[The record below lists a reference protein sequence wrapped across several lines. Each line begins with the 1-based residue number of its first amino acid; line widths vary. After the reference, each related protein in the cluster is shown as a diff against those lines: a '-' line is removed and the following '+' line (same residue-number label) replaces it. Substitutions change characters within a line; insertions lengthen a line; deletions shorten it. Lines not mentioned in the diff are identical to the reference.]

1 MAGGIDWF
9 RWHHGTSGDR
19 KFPLVAKRA
28 GARVGDVIAMWAI
41 LLEQASASEDR
52 GHPGHIDFE
61 AIDLSLDLAEGMA
74 KTIHAAMIARGL
86 VDADTGRLVAWERRQ
101 PKRERPDDH
110 STERSRAHRA
120 MQRHATPEEGN
131 ATPCNANES
140 QETPRGE
147 ESREEKK
154 EEPTAL
160 GDEAAPPR
168 HPCPTDRIIA
178 LYHQHLPM
186 LSRVEVINDAR
197 RRSISARWKE
207 VVADPDIRKAQDP
220 REAALEFFDWYFCHV
235 ATSPFL
241 TGKTKGWRAD
251 IDFLMTA
258 GKFARIVEGSYHG
271 DGVKA

>member
-61 AIDLSLDLAEGMA
+61 AIDLALDLAEGMA
-74 KTIHAAMIARGL
+74 QTIHAAMTARGL
-86 VDADTGRLVAWERRQ
+86 IDADTGRLVAWERRQ

-120 MQRHATPEEGN
+120 MQRHATPDEGN
-131 ATPCNANES
+131 ATPCNANVS

-147 ESREEKK
+147 ESREE
-154 EEPTAL
+154 EIQAPTVL
-160 GDEAAPPR
+160 VDEAAPPPR
-168 HPCPTDRIIA
+168 NPCPTDRIIA
-178 LYHQHLPM
+178 LYHEHLPM

-207 VVADPDIRKAQDP
+207 VVSDPDIRKAQDP
-220 REAALEFFDWYFCHV
+220 REAALEFFAWFFGHV

-241 TGKTKGWRAD
+241 TGKSKDWRAD
-251 IDFLMTA
+251 IDFLMTPT
-258 GKFARIVEGSYHG
+258 KFARVVEGSYH
-271 DGVKA
+271 KEHA